1 MPRFL
6 IEVGHENAPDAVAC
20 SKVIQI
26 FQQTGSHWVTHADWG
41 CRDGNHKA
49 WLVLEA
55 ESKEEARL
63 VVPAQFRS
71 EARIT
76 RLAKFTTEEID
87 SFLKRHGH

>member
-6 IEVGHENAPDAVAC
+6 IEVAHDNAPDAVAC

-49 WLVLEA
+49 WLILEA
-55 ESKEEARL
+55 ESKDEARL
-63 VVPAQFRS
+63 VVPAQFRGD
-71 EARIT
+71 ARIT
-76 RLAKFTTEEID
+76 RLTKFTIDQID
-87 SFLKRHGH
+87 SFLNQQGH

>member
-6 IEVGHENAPDAVAC
+6 IEVAHDNAPDAVAC

-49 WLVLEA
+49 WLVLEG
-55 ESKEEARL
+55 ETKEEVRL
-63 VVPAQFRS
+63 VVPAQFRA

-76 RLAKFTTEEID
+76 RLAKFTTDQIN
-87 SFLKRHGH
+87 SFLKQHGE

>member
-6 IEVGHENAPDAVAC
+6 IEVAHDNAPDAVAC

-41 CRDGNHKA
+41 CKDGNHKA

-55 ESKEEARL
+55 DSKDEARL
-63 VVPAQFRS
+63 VVPVQFRND
-71 EARIT
+71 ARIT

-87 SFLKRHGH
+87 SFLKRHGQ